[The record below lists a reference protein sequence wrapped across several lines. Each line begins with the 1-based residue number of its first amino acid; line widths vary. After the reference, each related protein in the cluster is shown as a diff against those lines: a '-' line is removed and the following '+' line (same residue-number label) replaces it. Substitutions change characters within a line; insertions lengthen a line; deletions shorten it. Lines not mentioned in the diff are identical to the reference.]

1 MIKLDNLKTVKK
13 LHRSAIIT
21 AGHVK
26 NGLPDLSSNNKL
38 VLHGAQLEKLLHQFQ
53 LYVFDFEELEYHY

>member
-13 LHRSAIIT
+13 LHSRSAIIT

-26 NGLPDLSSNNKL
+26 NGLPDLSSNNE
-38 VLHGAQLEKLLHQFQ
+38 VTLHGAQLEKFSTQF
-53 LYVFDFEELEYHY
+53 